1 MGEGVRTCMYM
12 CRSRRREGGYVE
24 GWVSTSKLYVIF
36 WVGRWH
42 KVISASAIGLYKDKL
57 IGHARGR

>member
-36 WVGRWH
+36 WD
-42 KVISASAIGLYKDKL
+42 KVISASTIGLYKDKL